1 MYRNAQDQFKVNR
14 TVMILHQGL
23 HDGSHQGSQL
33 YLQLIIIV
41 LETLYREI
49 RSGYPEELLYAD
61 NLALVSNT

>member
-1 MYRNAQDQFKVNR
+1 
-14 TVMILHQGL
+14 MILHQGL

-41 LETLYREI
+41 LEALYREI

-61 NLALVSNT
+61 NLALASNT